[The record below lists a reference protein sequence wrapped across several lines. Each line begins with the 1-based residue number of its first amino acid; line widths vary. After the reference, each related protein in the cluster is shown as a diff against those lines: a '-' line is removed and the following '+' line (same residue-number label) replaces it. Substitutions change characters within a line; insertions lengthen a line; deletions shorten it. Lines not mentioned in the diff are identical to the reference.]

1 MIAGWFP
8 YIFLKDWKITM
19 ATIKTAPRATAV
31 TTSGVIKMSDFASV
45 VPTYLQHFVFTG
57 YVDDASLS
65 ASKVDMPN
73 LVSYLTGALQG
84 SIGGGTS
91 PSGSLGLNVVK
102 KSTESVWNLA
112 LQTGNLYVFD
122 STEYN
127 FPDLTLSVSVDTS
140 GFGGTSGKSDTCYL
154 VVYGLHK
161 VTFTGSR
168 PAVMLTSYGSFDLD
182 ETSITVYCFVGTS
195 DVVYVNRGAYSVLE
209 STVREVADLTFVAE
223 GSAASSPDSIPA
235 AGGVVKYSV
244 APRSMPVSDL
254 VVLSDPRWPIEYEFD
269 GSSTY
274 TLTVPENKSGLPLS
288 LRFAVSTDGTSANAS
303 TTWFTQLGAASGST
317 GTVVGYGPAKRIGEG
332 GSPVVEIPYSS
343 LLVPAVH
350 EGAAGVQLNVE
361 HSTSVTIRKE
371 YQSTTGDLVT
381 VSPTDLDGSG
391 PTQISIMVAPDT
403 TGRAIMSTYLDFETS
418 QGTVR
423 LYLNR
428 VFQSA

>member
-1 MIAGWFP
+1 
-8 YIFLKDWKITM
+8 M
-19 ATIKTAPRATAV
+19 ATIKTTPRATAV
-31 TTSGVIKMSDFASV
+31 TTSSVIKMSDFASV

-65 ASKVDMPN
+65 ASKVDMPT

-84 SIGGGTS
+84 SIGGG
-91 PSGSLGLNVVK
+91 PSGGGTSSLNVVT
-102 KSTESVWNLA
+102 KSTESAWNLS
-112 LQTGNLYVFD
+112 LQTGNLYVFN

-161 VTFTGSR
+161 VSFAGSR

-209 STVREVADLTFVAE
+209 STVREVADLTFVAA

-235 AGGVVKYSV
+235 TGGVVKYSV
-244 APRSMPVSDL
+244 APIGMPASDL

-274 TLTVPENKSGLPLS
+274 TLTVPANTSGIPLS
-288 LRFAVSTDGTSANAS
+288 LRFAVSSDGTSANAS
-303 TTWFTQLGAASGST
+303 TTWFTQLGVSSGST
-317 GTVVGYGPAKRIGEG
+317 DTVVGYGPAKRVGDADT
-332 GSPVVEIPYSS
+332 PVVEVPYSC
-343 LLVPAVH
+343 LLVPAIH
-350 EGAAGVQLNVE
+350 EGSVSINLQVKHNAE
-361 HSTSVTIRKE
+361 VTIRKE
-371 YQSTTGDLVT
+371 CQSMSGDLVT
-381 VSPTDLDGSG
+381 VNLPQLDASG
-391 PTQISIMVAPDT
+391 PTQINVSVAPDT
-403 TGRAIMSTYLDFETS
+403 TGRAIMSTYVDFETS

-423 LYLNR
+423 LHLNR
-428 VFQSA
+428 VYQSA